1 MVNGINFKIVFEGT
15 VHEFEPL
22 MVVEGLLGKPL
33 TGFTLYSKSEFLK
46 LLYLQYSKEFYECVA
61 TRLFPSIGGTVHQ
74 HQSKQNMKDLASRKL
89 LYYFLKYKAKK
100 T

>member
-33 TGFTLYSKSEFLK
+33 TGFRLNSKSEFLK
-46 LLYLQYSKEFYECVA
+46 LLLTVRNFTNVWPPACFHPLE
-61 TRLFPSIGGTVHQ
+61 VHQ
-74 HQSKQNMKDLASRKL
+74 HQRKRNVIDLASRKL

-100 T
+100 LNV